1 MKKITLTES
10 ELTNLIQ
17 KAVEKKLF
25 EQQNERYMFFSNLE
39 QISRQA
45 KILLEMDDNM
55 VEEILDGGHDWAQ
68 DHIAEAKNNVDQ
80 VFDFLM
86 NETKN
91 EDGEMEVDV
100 NMTEQYNDDFDFDE
114 WEDEDDPNTVATF
127 PVDDPNF
134 DLSDSDMAD
143 IYTYKGPKRRG
154 RGSIYIDLMVPET
167 DDVEYDRKVAK
178 EMLRYLSKKLKVE
191 NYIGGFGFKRGL
203 DFDAEF

>member
-1 MKKITLTES
+1 MKKLTLTES

-17 KAVEKKLF
+17 KAVEKKLM

-45 KILLEMDDNM
+45 KMLLEMDDNM

-100 NMTEQYNDDFDFDE
+100 NMTEQYNDDFDFEE

-191 NYIGGFGFKRGL
+191 NYVGGFGFKRGL

>member
-91 EDGEMEVDV
+91 EDGDMEVDV

>member
-100 NMTEQYNDDFDFDE
+100 NMMEQSEEEFDFEE
-114 WEDEDDPNTVATF
+114 WEEEDDPNTVATF